1 MSGIH
6 CHLSIFYKCSTSFC
20 VLYTSIAVQHEA
32 LTDEDLGVLEAQ
44 RKNEER
50 QEVEVTEEPKGFM
63 LQETVRGF
71 SGFEDTKDP
80 NIGLHQLSRMQSS
93 ATRTSAIHDK
103 QQFSA
108 IYDK

>member
-1 MSGIH
+1 M
-6 CHLSIFYKCSTSFC
+6 
-20 VLYTSIAVQHEA
+20 QHEA

-71 SGFEDTKDP
+71 SGFEDTKDLVSTKD
-80 NIGLHQLSRMQSS
+80 IGLHQLSRMQSS